1 MRLKGMTFIILCI
14 LLMVGGCATV
24 KVVDEHGRPVPDHVV
39 RGRIPS
45 TGMRIDSALI
55 HYFGQSEGDELLDT
69 FEYLNP
75 YAEKHY
81 VPKKH
86 LRSLVMVVHI
96 TNPRKETYQ
105 FLLYYELPS
114 TDLHGNVLKGQP
126 HIQTKELR
134 YKGNLSLKEFSISL
148 PAYDGLDSKM
158 WYELT
163 DEDDDIFFVG
173 PTVHYEVTGLPAFD
187 RTPSSTSSK
196 EDTVTGAGL
205 DDPVRSM
212 GN

>member
-1 MRLKGMTFIILCI
+1 MRLKGMTLIILCI
-14 LLMVGGCATV
+14 LFLVGGCATV
-24 KVVDEHGRPVPDHVV
+24 QVVDEHGRPVPDHVV

-45 TGMRIDSALI
+45 MGMRIDSALI
-55 HYFGQSEGDELLDT
+55 RYFGQTEGDELLET

-75 YAEKHY
+75 YAEKQY

-86 LRSLVMVVHI
+86 LRSLVLTVHI
-96 TNPRKETYQ
+96 INPRKETYQ

-114 TDLHGNVLKGQP
+114 TDLHGNVLKRQP
-126 HIQTKELR
+126 PIRMKELL

-148 PAYDGLDSKM
+148 PANDGLDSKM

-173 PTVHYEVTGLPAFD
+173 PVVHYEVTGLPAFD
-187 RTPSSTSSK
+187 RTPVSTSSK
-196 EDTVTGAGL
+196 EDVVTGAGL
-205 DDPVRSM
+205 DDPVRKW